1 MRKKIQWIYFSTQK
15 KSKNEHKKIRESSNE
30 ILFKLNKERLR
41 AILAYNI
48 EDETEERAYRHKKTG
63 IARKYKIQKKTQN
76 GP

>member
-1 MRKKIQWIYFSTQK
+1 MVFFLHKKKVRKNI
-15 KSKNEHKKIRESSNE
+15 KIRESSNE

-63 IARKYKIQKKTQN
+63 IARKYKIQKNSKRTIKERS
-76 GP
+76 